1 MIIGLSLSLLDSG
14 LAVLPRSAGAAPPPW
29 PISDTSYSHQTA
41 RLTRAGHT
49 TLFVPTDEAIM
60 ALPHKPH
67 NNPSGGTS
75 DEDAQK
81 NVEAFLSA
89 HIVPADIE
97 VGKEAETLG
106 GTKVTLQKDGDGMR
120 VVPGDAKVVGSK
132 TASNGMIYY
141 LGGIVEY

>member
-1 MIIGLSLSLLDSG
+1 
-14 LAVLPRSAGAAPPPW
+14 
-29 PISDTSYSHQTA
+29 
-41 RLTRAGHT
+41 
-49 TLFVPTDEAIM
+49 VPTDEAIM

-141 LGGIVEY
+141 LDGIVEY